1 MKSTKA
7 TAEFDALLASDWEWR
22 LADSPVFATLV
33 GDPRYDDRWPDL
45 SLEAFDRRGA
55 YYRDLA
61 ARLERID
68 PRGLD
73 DRCRLDRDLLL
84 DEARLNVE
92 SRRFPEEF
100 QPLTQMGGVHLDV
113 AEVMQLSPRHD
124 EPARERLVARLNAAG
139 TYVDQTIALMR
150 GGLERGVTPPQAI
163 LKPVSGQIAAQIAI
177 DPDSTPIARLLL
189 SDPPPD
195 LPLDRRRRFASA
207 VRQALVAVVMPAFRR
222 LQEFF
227 EREYLPRCRT
237 TLGLTA
243 LPDGE
248 AWYAHN
254 IRRVT
259 STDLDARAIHDI
271 GLKEVARLLEAMRS
285 TLKKAGHDGD
295 LASYFHELRT
305 DPRHFFTDKDALLIT
320 YRDLCKR
327 IDMALPKLFR
337 TLPRLPYGVVPVP
350 AYSEKE
356 QTTAYYQPGA
366 GEAGRPGLFFA
377 NTYDLKSRPRWEMEA
392 LAAHEA
398 VPGHHLQIAL
408 AQELTDL
415 PLFRRHGHHTAYIEG
430 WGLYAES
437 LGTELGLY
445 RDPASSFGRLTYEM
459 WRAARLVIDTGLHAF
474 GWTREQAVSYFERH
488 AGKAG
493 HDIAVEVDRYLAWPG
508 QALAYKLGELKI
520 QELRQR
526 ARQKLGARFDVR
538 TFHDAVLL
546 SGPLPLRFLEKRVGA
561 WIDSGGKSLEAAG
574 PRPSAAAPRPRA
586 AARPAPRATA
596 PRRARRG

>member
-1 MKSTKA
+1 
-7 TAEFDALLASDWEWR
+7 
-22 LADSPVFATLV
+22 
-33 GDPRYDDRWPDL
+33 
-45 SLEAFDRRGA
+45 
-55 YYRDLA
+55 
-61 ARLERID
+61 
-68 PRGLD
+68 
-73 DRCRLDRDLLL
+73 
-84 DEARLNVE
+84 
-92 SRRFPEEF
+92 
-100 QPLTQMGGVHLDV
+100 VHLDI
-113 AEVMQLSPRHD
+113 AEVMQLSPRSD
-124 EPARERLVARLNAAG
+124 DPARERLIARLNGAG

-163 LKPVSGQIAAQIAI
+163 LKPVSGQIAAQIAT

-195 LPLDRRRRFASA
+195 WPIDRRRRFASS

-248 AWYAHN
+248 AWYAHL

-259 STDLDARAIHDI
+259 STDLDARTIHDI
-271 GLKEVARLLEAMRS
+271 GQKEVARLLEAMKS

-305 DPRHFFTDKDALLIT
+305 DPQYFFTDKDALLVT

-337 TLPRLPYGVVPVP
+337 TLPRLPYGVLPVP
-350 AYSEKE
+350 SYSEKE

-366 GEAGRPGLFFA
+366 GDAGRPGVFFA
-377 NTYDLKSRPRWEMEA
+377 NTYDLKSRPKWEMEA

-408 AQELTDL
+408 AQELADL
-415 PLFRRHGHHTAYIEG
+415 PQFRRHGHHTAYVEG

-437 LGTELGLY
+437 LGAELGLY
-445 RDPASSFGRLTYEM
+445 RDPASAFGRLTYEM
-459 WRAARLVIDTGLHAF
+459 WRAVRLVIDTGLHAF
-474 GWTREQAVSYFERH
+474 GWTREQAVAYFERH

-538 TFHDAVLL
+538 AFHDAVLL
-546 SGPLPLRFLEKRVGA
+546 SGPVPLRFLEKRVGA
-561 WIDSGGKSLEAAG
+561 WIDSGGRSLEDAPA
-574 PRPSAAAPRPRA
+574 RPSPAEPRAKAPARAAAP
-586 AARPAPRATA
+586 ARGRSTVKHN
-596 PRRARRG
+596 ARRG